1 MPGPARR
8 ILIIGL
14 DGATFDLLDR
24 WFAAGELPF
33 LRGMAQGGVR
43 APLTSVFP
51 AKTIPAWYSFATGLD
66 PGSLGVFGFT
76 EPNGGPGRSRLVQ
89 TFRPAEAIWDR
100 LSRQGTTVG
109 VLNFPLRAGYPI
121 KGFVVPGMLAE
132 RSPTYPEEL
141 RGSVEQQLGEAM
153 IPELPPYRDADRAA
167 WVDLA
172 RRGVDQRARVTELLI
187 RQYRPEF
194 LFVLFRETDRIQ
206 HQHWGEL
213 TQPMAEVP
221 GDLKEF
227 YRAVDT
233 ACARVHAAFQASGG
247 PATTLVISDHG
258 HGAAR
263 SDFFT
268 NQWLAR
274 EGYLKFTRGAN
285 PIRRQTLGR
294 LIVAADR
301 VPGIRR
307 LLHRLADKARTSPRT
322 AALSRAV
329 TGEGSFEAASERID
343 WARTVAFSYPVP
355 EGIYLNRWNPAVTD
369 AVAAQV
375 TEEIRRK
382 LTAFPQAHIEV
393 FRPEEVY
400 QGRQLSRAP
409 ALFLRIDG
417 METEPRM
424 DFSYPA
430 PMLHQRPRYYYGSGV
445 HRMDGILLAGGD
457 GIAPQRLGARSLLD
471 IAPTVLEAMGVAI
484 PPGLAGRSFAPLLVP
499 GAA

>member
-8 ILIIGL
+8 ILVIGL

-24 WFAAGELPF
+24 WFSAGELPF
-33 LRGMAQGGVR
+33 LRGIAQGGLR

-76 EPNGGPGRSRLVQ
+76 EPNGGPGKSRLVQ

-121 KGFVVPGMLAE
+121 KGFVFPGMLAE
-132 RSPTYPEEL
+132 RSPTYPEDL
-141 RGSVEQQLGEAM
+141 LGNVEQQLGERL
-153 IPELPPYRDADRAA
+153 IPELPPYRDSDRGP

-172 RRGVDQRARVTELLI
+172 RRGVDQRARVAELLV

-206 HQHWGEL
+206 HQHWDEL
-213 TQPMAEVP
+213 VRPMERVP
-221 GDLKEF
+221 ADLKEF

-233 ACARVHAAFQASGG
+233 ACARVHAAFQSIGG
-247 PATTLVISDHG
+247 PSSTLVISDHG
-258 HGAAR
+258 HGPAR

-274 EGYLKFTRGAN
+274 EGYLKFTSGAN
-285 PIRRQTLGR
+285 PLRRRTMGR
-294 LIVAADR
+294 VIVAADR
-301 VPGIRR
+301 VPGLRR
-307 LLHRLADKARTSPRT
+307 LLHILADKARTSPRT

-329 TGEGSFEAASERID
+329 TGDASFESAAGRID
-343 WARTVAFSYPVP
+343 WANTVAFSYPVP
-355 EGIYLNRWNPAVTD
+355 EGIYLNRWNAAVTE
-369 AVAAQV
+369 AEGARL

-382 LTAFPQAHIEV
+382 LSAFPDAHIEV

-400 QGRQLSRAP
+400 QGRQLARAP
-409 ALFLRIDG
+409 ALFVRIDG
-417 METEPRM
+417 MQTEPRM

-430 PMLHQRPRYYYGSGV
+430 PMLPHRPRYYYGSGV
-445 HRMDGILLAGGD
+445 HRMDGILLATGD
-457 GIAPQRLGARSLLD
+457 GSRARQIPARSLLD
-471 IAPTVLEAMGVAI
+471 VAPTVLEAMGLPV
-484 PPGLAGRSFAPLLVP
+484 PPALAGRSFAGELVP
-499 GAA
+499 GSA